1 MLLARKAARYTCLLP
16 ELALRPFRS
25 RYHQVISW
33 AAADAGATATRPV
46 KNAEARPTSGDKDL
60 TVSYG
65 VVGDWP
71 FTTNDAVEPNVGSR
85 GTAEGRG
92 LILLNSCVENDPQ
105 RTSTLKQRRRER

>member
-1 MLLARKAARYTCLLP
+1 VERFLVPLVLLAGIAAADAACAKAARYTCLLP

-60 TVSYG
+60 SVSYG

-71 FTTNDAVEPNVGSR
+71 ICMDRPRVASR
-85 GTAEGRG
+85 
-92 LILLNSCVENDPQ
+92 
-105 RTSTLKQRRRER
+105 K